1 MPQSTDI
8 EERNCA
14 EKSFDNRSGNLGGP
28 AAKFHG
34 DKLGL
39 YVSTG
44 SKRNGRTVY
53 RRKADGGADVFLHF
67 NDWGLDLVRVQLR

>member
-1 MPQSTDI
+1 MTSLFIMHTT
-8 EERNCA
+8 
-14 EKSFDNRSGNLGGP
+14 EKSSNLRSGNLGGP

-44 SKRNGRTVY
+44 SKRNGRAVY
-53 RRKADGGADVFLHF
+53 RHKADGGVDAFLHF
-67 NDWGLDLVRVQLR
+67 NDWGLGLVSVVVGQ